1 MIAVIDYGRGNL
13 GSVEKAFR
21 RIGMPAVITQDPRS
35 LDEADAV
42 VLPGDGAFHD
52 AMANLDRLGLVPAL
66 RRALDGSRPCL
77 GICLGYQLLFSTS
90 EEFGE
95 GRGLDV
101 VPGAVRR
108 LPAGRKIP
116 HMGWNR
122 VEHAGELRLFDG
134 IPSGAHFYFVHS
146 FYPVVAGSV
155 IAGTVST
162 ALTEG
167 GLRQTRV
174 APDARFDA
182 SYARSVAPGAR
193 FDASDARSGAP
204 DAGSLVPEAQSVA
217 LRTAWCEY
225 GVRFAAAIEV
235 GRIHATQFHPEKSQ
249 RWGLRML
256 ENFAAIVKSGR

>member
-66 RRALDGSRPCL
+66 RRALDGSRPFL

-146 FYPVVAGSV
+146 FYPVVAG
-155 IAGTVST
+155 AVST

-167 GLRQTRV
+167 GLRQSRV
-174 APDARFDA
+174 APDARSDA
-182 SYARSVAPGAR
+182 SGVRSVG
-193 FDASDARSGAP
+193 SDVQ
-204 DAGSLVPEAQSVA
+204 L
-217 LRTAWCEY
+217 LRVAWCEY

>member
-1 MIAVIDYGRGNL
+1 MIAVVDYGRGNL

-21 RIGMPAVITQDPRS
+21 RVGMPAVITQDARS
-35 LDEADAV
+35 VDDAEAV

-52 AMANLDRLGLVPAL
+52 AMSNLDRLGLLPAV
-66 RRALDGSRPCL
+66 RRSLDGSRPFL

-90 EEFGE
+90 AEFGE

-108 LPAGRKIP
+108 LPEGRKIP

-122 VEHAGELRLFDG
+122 VEHAGDLRLFDG

-146 FYPVVAGSV
+146 YYP
-155 IAGTVST
+155 
-162 ALTEG
+162 
-167 GLRQTRV
+167 
-174 APDARFDA
+174 APER
-182 SYARSVAPGAR
+182 RSEPLKA
-193 FDASDARSGAP
+193 
-204 DAGSLVPEAQSVA
+204 
-217 LRTAWCEY
+217 AWCEY
-225 GVRFAAAIEV
+225 GVRFAAAIEM

>member
-1 MIAVIDYGRGNL
+1 MISIIDYGRGNL

-21 RIGMPAVITQDPRS
+21 RVGIPATITQDPRS
-35 LDEADAV
+35 VDEADAV

-52 AMANLDRLGLVPAL
+52 AMANLDRLGLLPAV
-66 RRALDGSRPCL
+66 RRALDGRRPFF

-146 FYPVVAGSV
+146 YYPVVAS
-155 IAGTVST
+155 S
-162 ALTEG
+162 EP
-167 GLRQTRV
+167 LR
-174 APDARFDA
+174 
-182 SYARSVAPGAR
+182 S
-193 FDASDARSGAP
+193 
-204 DAGSLVPEAQSVA
+204 
-217 LRTAWCEY
+217 AWCEY

-256 ENFAAIVKSGR
+256 ENFAAIVKDGR

>member
-1 MIAVIDYGRGNL
+1 VIAIVDYGRGNL

-21 RIGMPAVITQDPRS
+21 RIGMPASITQDPRS
-35 LDEADAV
+35 VDEAEAV

-52 AMANLDRLGLVPAL
+52 AMSNLDRLGLIPAL
-66 RRALDGSRPCL
+66 RRALDGSRPFL
-77 GICLGYQLLFSTS
+77 GICLGYQLLFTTS
-90 EEFGE
+90 EEFGD

-122 VEHAGELRLFDG
+122 VEHAADLRLFDG

-146 FYPVVAGSV
+146 YYPVVAGIV
-155 IAGTVST
+155 GARTVST

-167 GLRQTRV
+167 GPREELV
-174 APDARFDA
+174 APH
-182 SYARSVAPGAR
+182 
-193 FDASDARSGAP
+193 ARSGASTAP
-204 DAGSLVPEAQSVA
+204 AQSLA
-217 LRTAWCEY
+217 LRSAWCEY

-249 RWGLRML
+249 GWGLRML
-256 ENFAAIVKSGR
+256 ENFAAVVKSGR

>member
-66 RRALDGSRPCL
+66 RRALDGSRPFL

-122 VEHAGELRLFDG
+122 VEHAGDLRLFDG

-146 FYPVVAGSV
+146 FYPVVAGAV
-155 IAGTVST
+155 RP

-167 GLRQTRV
+167 GLRQARV
-174 APDARFDA
+174 APDAR
-182 SYARSVAPGAR
+182 S
-193 FDASDARSGAP
+193 DASDARSGAP
-204 DAGSLVPEAQSVA
+204 DAGSLVPEAQGVP
-217 LRTAWCEY
+217 LRAAWCEY
-225 GVRFAAAIEV
+225 GVKFAAAIEV

-256 ENFAAIVKSGR
+256 ENFAAIVKGGR

>member
-1 MIAVIDYGRGNL
+1 VIAIIDYGRGNL

-21 RIGMPAVITQDPRS
+21 RVGIPTSITQDARTV
-35 LDEADAV
+35 DEAEAV

-52 AMANLDRLGLVPAL
+52 AMANLDRLGLVAVL
-66 RRALDGSRPCL
+66 RRALDGSRPFL

-95 GRGLDV
+95 GRGLDI

-134 IPSGAHFYFVHS
+134 IPSGSHFYFVHS
-146 FYPVVAGSV
+146 YYPVVAG
-155 IAGTVST
+155 TLST

-167 GLRQTRV
+167 GLRQERV
-174 APDARFDA
+174 APDARSNAPD
-182 SYARSVAPGAR
+182 ARSNALAARPDALAARPDAPDAR
-193 FDASDARSGAP
+193 SNAPDARSG
-204 DAGSLVPEAQSVA
+204 
-217 LRTAWCEY
+217 LRAAWCEY
-225 GVRFAAAIEV
+225 GVRFAAAIEI

-256 ENFAAIVKSGR
+256 ENFAAVVKSGR